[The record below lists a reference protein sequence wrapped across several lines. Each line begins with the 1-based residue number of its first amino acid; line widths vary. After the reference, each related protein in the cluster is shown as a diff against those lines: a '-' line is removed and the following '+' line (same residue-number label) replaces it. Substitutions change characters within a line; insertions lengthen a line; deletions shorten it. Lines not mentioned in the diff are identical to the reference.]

1 MYNVHVYNY
10 IYNYMHFLHIH
21 IIDTYMY
28 CMYNTCSTNSIS
40 RNKQKAKMEKIIPL
54 GLITVYFVGYI
65 YIYFPT

>member
-1 MYNVHVYNY
+1 
-10 IYNYMHFLHIH
+10 
-21 IIDTYMY
+21 MY